1 MTEAR
6 IGSATIVVERPAV
19 VASDPA
25 HDTIFQ
31 AKAALRGA
39 VSVRNSSIAHRAD
52 VAARTILLQAGRR
65 GVGSRR
71 SSARTRTEP
80 RRRRRAE
87 GKEMLKR
94 PRLSLVAVTV
104 LMLALAAPA
113 SANSSVVTDPQ
124 GDIAVTESAYLDIIA
139 AKITEQVGSE
149 TLYLK
154 IENAQAIPD
163 APAGFRAWNWFIHTT
178 SGVTAEYV
186 LTVRYCT
193 SPVAACATAPRWES
207 IVLDNTGPTPKVT
220 FNAFPFRVDGAVVK
234 AFVEP
239 SQIGGATTFSWVAA
253 SRSVPATP
261 TSPVAD
267 VAASASFSR

>member
-1 MTEAR
+1 
-6 IGSATIVVERPAV
+6 
-19 VASDPA
+19 
-25 HDTIFQ
+25 
-31 AKAALRGA
+31 
-39 VSVRNSSIAHRAD
+39 
-52 VAARTILLQAGRR
+52 
-65 GVGSRR
+65 
-71 SSARTRTEP
+71 
-80 RRRRRAE
+80 
-87 GKEMLKR
+87 MLKR
-94 PRLSLVAVTV
+94 PRLSLVAITV

-113 SANSSVVTDPQ
+113 SAHSSVITDPQ
-124 GDIAVTESAYLDIIA
+124 GDIAATEPAYLDIIA
-139 AKITEQVGSE
+139 AKITEQVGTK

-178 SGVTAEYV
+178 SGATAEYV

-193 SPVAACATAPRWES
+193 SPVPACATAPRWES

-220 FNAFPFRVDGAVVK
+220 LNAFPLRVDGAVVK

-253 SRSVPATP
+253 SRSVPAASA

-267 VAASASFSR
+267 VAAAASFSR